1 VKTFIVKIPEDVL
14 KEAKECADMDDWPNA
29 DFIRRVLETMTVTLY
44 PPGKEYSGIEVFE
57 LKELHQDVDSGCVYS
72 IEDDEIVFEG
82 AG

>member
-1 VKTFIVKIPEDVL
+1 LKTFIVRIPEDVL
-14 KEAKECADMDDWPNA
+14 KEAKKCADMENWNDA
-29 DFIRRVLETMTVTLY
+29 DFVRQTLATMPRPFGY
-44 PPGKEYSGIEVFE
+44 PEYSGIEVFE